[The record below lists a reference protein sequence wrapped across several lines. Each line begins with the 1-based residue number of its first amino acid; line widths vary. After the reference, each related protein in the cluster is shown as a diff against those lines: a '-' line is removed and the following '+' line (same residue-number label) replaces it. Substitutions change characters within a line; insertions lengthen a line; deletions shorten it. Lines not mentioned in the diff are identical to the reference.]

1 MDNVLYVLTR
11 TSGRPTFYARMRES
25 VRALTWPHGVVHV
38 VHSDDPRDTYA
49 ADCDVLVKGECHGPY
64 MGSGYYNL
72 YNNRLLEVV
81 PKDCWVA
88 FIDDDDEY
96 AAPDVFERLID
107 TSKPGKIHTGQ
118 VSRGADKIWNTDPH
132 AKKREFQTEC
142 FVVRGSIAKKATW
155 WGEKGGDHYYT
166 RRLVRHASTV
176 WHEVLIAQAQEGKG
190 HGVRADIGGVVVDLD
205 SAMSA
210 DAEVWV
216 KMYSGAKRRSNAGKL
231 VRLRYREARE
241 IERAGYGQVT
251 YKGVTVCR

>member
-49 ADCDVLVKGECHGPY
+49 ADCDMLVKGECHGPY

-72 YNNRLLEVV
+72 YNNRLLAVV

-107 TSKPGKIHTGQ
+107 VDEPGKMHTGQ
-118 VSRGADKIWNTDPH
+118 VARWGDKIWNTDPH
-132 AKKREFQTEC
+132 ADKRQFQTEC
-142 FVVRGSIAKKATW
+142 FAVRGTVAKKAQW
-155 WGEKGGDHYYT
+155 WSEKSGDHYYT
-166 RRLVRHASTV
+166 RQLLRQVSTR

-190 HGVRADIGGVVVDLD
+190 NGKRVDVGGEERDLD
-205 SAMSA
+205 NALRPN
-210 DAEVWV
+210 DKVWV
-216 KMYSGAKRRSNAGKL
+216 KMHAGDKRRKRAGGL
-231 VRLRYREARE
+231 VQLRYCEARE
-241 IERAGYGQVT
+241 IEREGYGQVT